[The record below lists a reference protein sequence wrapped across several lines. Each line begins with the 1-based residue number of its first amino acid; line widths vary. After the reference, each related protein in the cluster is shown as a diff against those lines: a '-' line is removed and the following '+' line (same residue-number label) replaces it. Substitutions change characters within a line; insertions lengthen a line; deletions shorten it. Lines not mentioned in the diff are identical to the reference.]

1 MDALAAYASS
11 SSSPFASSSSRPPS
25 PSPDSAAERAAAAE
39 ARLAALD
46 AAVEAEEAAA
56 SSRATV
62 LPDPLAALGAATEP
76 SFLRPAA
83 TRQLA
88 PPIHTRVTAPVDGVV
103 AAGAAGAGPV
113 GGATSRARS
122 PPRDAVDA
130 VHRMAPPLKQG
141 KDNYGDD
148 DDDSDRA
155 RSKRARTGLPKA
167 AAAALL
173 GAAPRP
179 PPVRASAG
187 RATRALPVADA
198 LAHGAALP
206 RRGTAAKER
215 QQRVATRGERASGAW
230 KSEAEMLLRQQFD

>member
-11 SSSPFASSSSRPPS
+11 SSSPSAASSSSRPPS

-46 AAVEAEEAAA
+46 AAAEAAEA
-56 SSRATV
+56 VSARTV

-76 SFLRPAA
+76 SFLHPAA

-88 PPIHTRVTAPVDGVV
+88 PPIHTRAATPADGVV
-103 AAGAAGAGPV
+103 AAAAGGAGPV
-113 GGATSRARS
+113 GGPAPRARS
-122 PPRDAVDA
+122 PPRGGVDA

-141 KDNYGDD
+141 RDHS

-155 RSKRARTGLPKA
+155 RSKRARTGLPEA

-179 PPVRASAG
+179 PPARAAAG
-187 RATRALPVADA
+187 RATRALPVQDA